1 MNGIGWTECECYAY
15 EARSIQDP
23 MHTLFIR
30 HQWKWRAIA
39 NAGWSEK
46 VKPALGVITHID
58 VAQIGT
64 FDFCSSFQV
73 EIRDLPSFTI
83 SPHVLKWFFLCW
95 ALSFSWSAQATTIL
109 VYWTGDTIVIGAD
122 SLIGEAGVPVLGC
135 KIIESNG
142 IFFAFDGLTANTVV
156 GFDSNRSTRE
166 ASKSNVGLSDKVKRF
181 DSLVRGPLI
190 KAITLNRD
198 RHDPAY
204 VEWLKG
210 DPVFQG
216 VFAAI
221 ENSKLSLVVVQYL
234 WTESGGLR
242 TRIADNLINRIPIGF
257 GFIPSGAKEG
267 ITTESAGVMI
277 KKHGIVEAFR
287 QMIQGQINLFP
298 DLVGPPIS
306 ILEFKRNGTTWSE
319 HYQGKCPPI
328 QWTKTVTKPIVN
340 PVTKKK

>member
-1 MNGIGWTECECYAY
+1 MNNGVGLAERECYAY
-15 EARSIQDP
+15 EAGSIQDP

-64 FDFCSSFQV
+64 FDFFASFQV

-95 ALSFSWSAQATTIL
+95 SLSISWSAQATTIL

-122 SLIGEAGVPVLGC
+122 SLIVEARVPVLGC
-135 KIIESNG
+135 KIVESNG

-156 GFDSNRSTRE
+156 GFDSNKSARE
-166 ASKSNVGLSDKVKRF
+166 ASKATVRLSDTVMKF

-190 KAITLNRD
+190 KTIPLTRD
-198 RHDPAY
+198 RDNSVYAD
-204 VEWLKG
+204 WLRG

-221 ENSKLSLVVVQYL
+221 ENGKLSLVVVQYL
-234 WTESGGLR
+234 WTESSGLR
-242 TRIADNLINRIPIGF
+242 IRIADNLIKRIPIGF

-277 KKHGIVEAFR
+277 KKHGTVEAFR
-287 QMIQGQINLFP
+287 EMIQ
-298 DLVGPPIS
+298 
-306 ILEFKRNGTTWSE
+306 
-319 HYQGKCPPI
+319 
-328 QWTKTVTKPIVN
+328 
-340 PVTKKK
+340 